1 MHRRTVLLLILY
13 KEDCKRFR
21 IGPVTPFFSSSVY
34 SELGFCLFLMLWLT
48 EKQISIWKLWFSKKS
63 LEICTSLEIYVAFL
77 CCIYI
82 KRLFKNKH
90 THSKKEKISK
100 VFLFIPSHPVPY
112 STLQRYSLSTILFK
126 IIQKFAMHTRYVTK
140 EIRL

>member
-63 LEICTSLEIYVAFL
+63 LEICTSLEIYVAFQ

-90 THSKKEKISK
+90 TAKKKKFQKFS
-100 VFLFIPSHPVPY
+100 FLFPAI
-112 STLQRYSLSTILFK
+112 LSPILLYKGIHYRQFCSK
-126 IIQKFAMHTRYVTK
+126 SFRNLLCIHDM
-140 EIRL
+140 